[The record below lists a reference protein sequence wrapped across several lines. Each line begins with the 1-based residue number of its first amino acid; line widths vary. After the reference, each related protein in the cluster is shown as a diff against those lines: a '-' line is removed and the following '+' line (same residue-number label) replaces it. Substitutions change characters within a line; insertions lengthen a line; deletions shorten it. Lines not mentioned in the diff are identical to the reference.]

1 MNFTWIS
8 GLNGY
13 RLEMGCLPHRQ
24 AHGIGA
30 KKEQVMAVR
39 TLARDENEPTCA
51 MTSRLTYMQST
62 HRSPQSVLYV
72 EDNADDFFLFKLAS
86 KKCGTPFYL
95 RHAADGEQAIEYLD
109 GTGSYAD
116 REEYPFPDLVLL
128 DLRMPRLDGFEVLEW
143 IRSNPATK
151 TLPVVVLAGSSFR
164 ADVRR
169 ALELGA
175 NSYAVKPAKF
185 EELQVLIDQIA
196 DVWLAR
202 ERVLG

>member
-1 MNFTWIS
+1 MRTTSFYSSSPAGNA
-8 GLNGY
+8 
-13 RLEMGCLPHRQ
+13 
-24 AHGIGA
+24 AHPFPCSTPPTA
-30 KKEQVMAVR
+30 SEAV
-39 TLARDENEPTCA
+39 A
-51 MTSRLTYMQST
+51 
-62 HRSPQSVLYV
+62 
-72 EDNADDFFLFKLAS
+72 
-86 KKCGTPFYL
+86 YL
-95 RHAADGEQAIEYLD
+95 GGEGD
-109 GTGSYAD
+109 YAD

-128 DLRMPRLDGFEVLEW
+128 DLKMPRLDGFEVLQW
-143 IRSNPATK
+143 IRTNPVTK

-202 ERVLG
+202 EEVAG